1 MYAVSMGH
9 ENESIRGLC
18 MRNKDLDQRE
28 VLLTGFARL
37 PEKSVV
43 FNKYNGAMVVTMRVI
58 RDTGEIVDIASADL
72 SLLDI
77 QYLRELLCGE
87 EILTNQGMDRIEQ
100 LILRNFQSSLR
111 KPFYSGI
118 RACKQKL
125 EELLEDDS
133 TRDVD

>member
-1 MYAVSMGH
+1 
-9 ENESIRGLC
+9 

-37 PEKSVV
+37 PEKSVI
-43 FNKYNGAMVVTMRVI
+43 FNKYNGAMVVAMRVI
-58 RDTGEIVDIASADL
+58 RTTGEIVDIESADL
-72 SLLDI
+72 SAMDT

-87 EILTNQGMDRIEQ
+87 EILTDHGMERIEQ
-100 LILRNFQSSLR
+100 LLSRNFQSSLR

-133 TRDVD
+133 TRSVV

>member
-1 MYAVSMGH
+1 
-9 ENESIRGLC
+9 

-43 FNKYNGAMVVTMRVI
+43 FNKYNGAMVVTVRVI

-111 KPFYSGI
+111 KPFYSGV